1 MNNFYLEDKY
11 FNMLIDIFNNYCPN
25 ATIYAYGSRIK
36 NEAQQFSDVDLSIKN
51 FNDENC
57 NINELKNIINK
68 SNLPYIVDINL
79 FDNMPDYMQKEIL
92 KNNIIIFGK

>member
-36 NEAQQFSDVDLSIKN
+36 NEAQQFSDIDLSIKS

-79 FDNMPDYMQKEIL
+79 FDNMPDYMQQEIL

>member
-36 NEAQQFSDVDLSIKN
+36 NEAQQFSDIDLSIKN

-92 KNNIIIFGK
+92 NNNIIIFGK